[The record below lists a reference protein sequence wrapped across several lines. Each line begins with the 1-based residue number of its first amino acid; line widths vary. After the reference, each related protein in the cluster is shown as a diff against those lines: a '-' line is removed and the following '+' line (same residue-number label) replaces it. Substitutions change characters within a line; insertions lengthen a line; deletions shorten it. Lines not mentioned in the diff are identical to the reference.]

1 VSNISGLFEKI
12 VSILSTYSVIYDTLD
27 LLFLTFLFYYILKM
41 IRDSRALAFAKG
53 FIVFV
58 IAYALVLLFN
68 MQASAILFK
77 TVFNNILLILVVIF
91 APELRKILENMGTS
105 TKAIATIK
113 GLFKSAASQRAI
125 LYNEKVNT
133 AVNEICRAAS
143 DMSDKKIGALL
154 VFEKD
159 SPLGEICETGTVLDA
174 EISNELIGNV
184 FYPKSPL
191 HDGAAVVRDAK
202 LYAAGCILPLTSK
215 HNISSD
221 LGTRHRAAIGMSE
234 QSDAMILVISEETG
248 GISIAHQGR
257 LIRNISDG
265 EARELLLNFLKVSEG
280 GEKHAK

>member
-1 VSNISGLFEKI
+1 MSNISGLFEKI